1 MDMVPIPEDAEVT
14 SAEQSA
20 KLPHERFQPCRHA
33 RNILV
38 AVDHGQD
45 SRRAFQW
52 ALANLVHMAD
62 TLHLVHVL
70 PPNLAGKSE
79 ESSIVLQATEI
90 LFDKLQKE
98 AYEVAMVGSPSLFPS
113 LYELRKAVLMEL

>member
-1 MDMVPIPEDAEVT
+1 MVSLELPWPQGSQDMDMVPIPEDAEVT

-20 KLPHERFQPCRHA
+20 KLPHERFQPCRHG

-70 PPNLAGKSE
+70 PPNCKSAQS
-79 ESSIVLQATEI
+79 SSISFCLGGLVEFPLLIPRLDLA
-90 LFDKLQKE
+90 
-98 AYEVAMVGSPSLFPS
+98 EVCSDRGIC
-113 LYELRKAVLMEL
+113 